1 MNTKSIMKFTVRR
14 RGAEQDVELGWLS
27 RITNA
32 AELLRT
38 ATLQVGE
45 SITLSGN
52 NSRLRPDGPFHVRRK
67 S

>member
-1 MNTKSIMKFTVRR
+1 MNTKRVMKFTVRR

-32 AELLRT
+32 AELLRA

-45 SITLSGN
+45 STTLEGN
-52 NSRLRPDGPFHVRRK
+52 SSRLRPDGLFHVRRM